1 MLVNLNDYVGK
12 ILHLPI
18 KKIEDERV
26 YLELYEEKLIW
37 LPLPLVEDN
46 ITIGDHLTVFIQQ
59 NKSGQA
65 VVTTEI
71 PCAQVDEFVLL
82 RVASITEVGAFL
94 SWGIKKDLFVPFKEQ
109 DEKMQENRSYLVRVL
124 LDNQNRI
131 MGSSRLNRFVS
142 DTALD
147 LQEKQTVDLIIAKKT
162 PIGFKAIIN
171 NEYWGLLYDNEIFSP
186 VKVGHRCKGVV
197 KTIRADGRVDLRLK
211 QDMPEN
217 RDRVAEKILL
227 MLNNNHGF
235 LSVSDRSSPAEIKA
249 LFGVSKR
256 IFKQAIGRLYKE
268 KKIIL
273 ERDGIRVI

>member
-1 MLVNLNDYVGK
+1 M
-12 ILHLPI
+12 
-18 KKIEDERV
+18 
-26 YLELYEEKLIW
+26 
-37 LPLPLVEDN
+37 
-46 ITIGDHLTVFIQQ
+46 
-59 NKSGQA
+59 
-65 VVTTEI
+65 
-71 PCAQVDEFVLL
+71 
-82 RVASITEVGAFL
+82 
-94 SWGIKKDLFVPFKEQ
+94 
-109 DEKMQENRSYLVRVL
+109 
-124 LDNQNRI
+124 
-131 MGSSRLNRFVS
+131 
-142 DTALD
+142 
-147 LQEKQTVDLIIAKKT
+147 
-162 PIGFKAIIN
+162 
-171 NEYWGLLYDNEIFSP
+171 
-186 VKVGHRCKGVV
+186 GHRCKGVV

>member
-59 NKSGQA
+59 NKNGQA

-71 PCAQVDEFVLL
+71 PCAQVDEFAFL

-142 DTALD
+142 DAAFD

-186 VKVGHRCKGVV
+186 VKVGHRCKGVI
-197 KTIRADGRVDLRLK
+197 KTTRPDGRVDLRLK

-217 RDRVAEKILL
+217 RDNVAEKILL

-235 LSVSDRSSPAEIKA
+235 LSVSDRSSPDEIKA